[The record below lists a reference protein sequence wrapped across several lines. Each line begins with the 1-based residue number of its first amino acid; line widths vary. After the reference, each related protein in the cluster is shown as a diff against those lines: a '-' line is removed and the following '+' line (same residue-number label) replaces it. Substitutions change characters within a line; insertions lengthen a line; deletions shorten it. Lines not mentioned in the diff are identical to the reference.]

1 MKRELVLTT
10 TGADDTR
17 SLAATIAGALR
28 LGDIVSLT
36 GELGAGKTCFVQGAA
51 AALGVTDRVTSPTF
65 LLRRDYEGRVPVV
78 HLDVYRLDT
87 LQEAAELGLD
97 DVARCVTFIEWG
109 DAMQPLLPADHLEIE
124 FHAVLDDAVRDDPV
138 RDGVARNTAA
148 GDDGSASTSDRDGP
162 AVTGAPGPAAG
173 PGADAE
179 TDDVRRII
187 VRPRGADWRR
197 RIVSLAVDCGPWRR
211 DGGPTHL
218 DTLEL

>member
-17 SLAATIAGALR
+17 RLAAAVAGALR
-28 LGDIVSLT
+28 IGDVVSLT

-65 LLRRDYEGRVPVV
+65 LLRREYDGRMPIV

-97 DVARCVTFIEWG
+97 EVHRCVTFIEWG

-124 FHAVLDDAVRDDPV
+124 FRALPV
-138 RDGVARNTAA
+138 ESG
-148 GDDGSASTSDRDGP
+148 DGSD
-162 AVTGAPGPAAG
+162 
-173 PGADAE
+173 E
-179 TDDVRRII
+179 VRRVV
-187 VRPRGADWRR
+187 VRPRGADWKR
-197 RIVSLAVDCGPWRR
+197 RIVSLAVDCGPWRG
-211 DGGPTHL
+211 DGGPTRL
-218 DTLEL
+218 DALEL